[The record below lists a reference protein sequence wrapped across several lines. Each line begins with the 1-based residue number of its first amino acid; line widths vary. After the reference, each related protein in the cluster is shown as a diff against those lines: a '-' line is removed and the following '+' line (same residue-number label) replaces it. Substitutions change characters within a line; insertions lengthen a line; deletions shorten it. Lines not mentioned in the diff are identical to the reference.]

1 MTADCII
8 RHHTKITINN
18 LRVNFEAQ
26 HRLVKCT
33 LYCEPCGKF
42 PIKAMSGRLF
52 VELEMEK
59 KSLSENAAKSFYLT
73 QKRPTSN

>member
-8 RHHTKITINN
+8 RYHTKITINN

-26 HRLVKCT
+26 HCLVKCT

-52 VELEMEK
+52 VELEVEK
-59 KSLSENAAKSFYLT
+59 KKLSENAAKSFY
-73 QKRPTSN
+73 